1 MLQQKS
7 LRTYAPNSLF
17 MRYIPQDTGSP
28 GFDFNSF
35 VDTHSNRRLDMDELA
50 PETRKALRD
59 ASRVS
64 FYSGNATR
72 IDVED
77 TMLVG
82 QGVIVRI
89 EPDLAS
95 LEEKDAEAKIV
106 SVTYAEKVL
115 GNNTDAVEFVRC
127 VKLLAGEDARGLDL
141 QTIASHYYGEAK
153 RRPVSDV
160 LKEMALL
167 AMELQSVTAS
177 EESRQF
183 GDAVETD
190 VPAAA
195 GQMSTSDRLSFFF
208 QRAAEVL
215 NERAET
221 AADIFHIEVRERSRY
236 AQSGRTQGFSYDEEA
251 AYFSNVR
258 DMVEDGDE
266 QALEAIMDSYVRV
279 SEQYDEDHVVA
290 LHMSD
295 GERVVVLGT
304 LNDDVTEEYL
314 PAEARPLAAALRRAY
329 IGGEGAQCARKLIA
343 DLRFE
348 RAVMRA
354 KRQYRRL
361 GEAALADA
369 LADIPMVG
377 PVETFS
383 RAPLSEG
390 EISDWM
396 ECATT
401 RIYNRRV
408 KRTARAY
415 YTNVASKNRM
425 GRVTGYDC
433 HYTINVNPEGET
445 RLYVQQVLE
454 TLLDQM
460 KSDFHLRA
468 QRSNSTYRDFH
479 RRIRTARDTALV
491 ASTIKEAFQAKE
503 EGRLSLS
510 LFTALN
516 TSAKLQRWALEAERV
531 SQPCSHLLKE
541 IEKSS
546 KQKLMYLR
554 WAMYGQNQPTHPIHS
569 LPRQE
574 KARVWDALKAATNM
588 SMPVAA

>member
-1 MLQQKS
+1 MLQQRS
-7 LRTYAPNSLF
+7 LKQHAPNSLHL
-17 MRYIPQDTGSP
+17 RYIPQDTGSP

-35 VDTHSNRRLDMDELA
+35 VDMHSNRRLDVDELA
-50 PETRKALRD
+50 PETRKALR
-59 ASRVS
+59 ANGEINL
-64 FYSGNATR
+64 YSGNASR

-77 TMLVG
+77 TLLVG
-82 QGVIVRI
+82 DGVIVRI

-106 SVTYAEKVL
+106 SVVYAEKVF

-141 QTIASHYYGEAK
+141 QIIASHYYGEAK
-153 RRPVSDV
+153 KRPVSEV
-160 LKEMALL
+160 LKEMALM
-167 AMELQSVTAS
+167 AMALQSVTAS

-183 GDAVETD
+183 GDVEETE
-190 VPAAA
+190 VPAKEAA
-195 GQMSTSDRLSFFF
+195 LTASDHHALFL
-208 QRAAEVL
+208 QRASEVL
-215 NERAET
+215 DEPVVT
-221 AADIFHIEVRERSRY
+221 AADLFHIEVRARSLY
-236 AQSGRTQGFSYDEEA
+236 AQSGRTQGFQYDEESR
-251 AYFSNVR
+251 YFSNVR
-258 DMVEDGDE
+258 DMVEEGDE
-266 QALEAIMDSYVRV
+266 QTLEAIMDSYVRV

-295 GERVVVLGT
+295 GEKVVVLGT
-304 LNDDVTEEYL
+304 LADDVTEDYL
-314 PAEARPLAAALRRAY
+314 PSEARPLAQALRLAY
-329 IGGEGAQCARKLIA
+329 VGGDGAQRARKLVA

-348 RAVMRA
+348 RAVMRT

-369 LADIPMVG
+369 MAEIPMVG
-377 PVETFS
+377 AVETFS
-383 RAPLSEG
+383 RTPLSEA
-390 EISDWM
+390 EISEWM
-396 ECATT
+396 ECATA

-415 YTNVASKNRM
+415 YTNVGSKNRM

-433 HYTINVNPEGET
+433 LYTINVNPDGET
-445 RLYVQQVLE
+445 RLFVQQVLE

-468 QRSNSTYRDFH
+468 QRSNPLYRSFH

-531 SQPCSHLLKE
+531 SLPCSRLLKE
-541 IEKSS
+541 IERASR
-546 KQKLMYLR
+546 QKLMYLR
-554 WAMYGQNQPTHPIHS
+554 WAMYGENQPAHTIHS

-588 SMPVAA
+588 STPMAA